1 MECDG
6 INPDQDPATEGLEE
20 SGAAVSEEAPHDD
33 PDQKPS
39 VQDIPLHE
47 EDPSSTQ
54 NGSASTG
61 GCCDHSDDE
70 DENKMLCI
78 LQFNHST
85 NMATRNWLLSSLK
98 VCGVS
103 NMSIFYKG

>member
-6 INPDQDPATEGLEE
+6 INPDQDPATEDQQE
-20 SGAAVSEEAPHDD
+20 SEAAVSEEAPHHDD
-33 PDQKPS
+33 PDHKPS

-54 NGSASTG
+54 NGSASSG
-61 GCCDHSDDE
+61 GCCDHNDDE

-98 VCGVS
+98 VWCIQYGNV
-103 NMSIFYKG
+103 NEG